1 MTDTWSLNERLDAR
15 ESWVPMIA
23 IALGQ
28 MLMSFNVA
36 SLPVALSGM
45 VQSFNMP
52 PTTVATGIVMYSMAV
67 AAGGVP
73 VAGDT
78 IAEFIKVRF

>member
-1 MTDTWSLNERLDAR
+1 
-15 ESWVPMIA
+15 
-23 IALGQ
+23 

-45 VQSFNMP
+45 VKSFNVP
-52 PTTVATGIVMYSMAV
+52 PTTVATGIVMYSMAA
-67 AAGGVP
+67 AAGGGP

-78 IAEFIKVRF
+78 VAEFIKVRF